1 MTDQKNT
8 NRWSSKRIA
17 AAALSGVIAIAGG
30 VALTSALFT
39 AEDSVEQSV
48 GTATISISAKTAT
61 TSPVLAVDDLLPGDT
76 KSTVVTV
83 ENDGTAGVY
92 YAVSLPLVSADPALA
107 DALEVTVAVDG
118 ESATHSLSDWQDGYL
133 QVDTE
138 LDAGKTQDITVTVT
152 LEIGAKDALQDL
164 VADFEVVV
172 SAQQARNVDAPTPGW
187 TPTKGL

>member
-48 GTATISISAKTAT
+48 GTATISISAETAT
-61 TSPVLAVDDLLPGDT
+61 TSTVLAVDDLLPGDT
-76 KSTVVTV
+76 ESTVVTV

-92 YAVSLPLVSADPALA
+92 YAVSLPRGSAYSADLA
-107 DALEVTVAVDG
+107 KALEVTVDVDDQS
-118 ESATHSLSDWQDGYL
+118 EKRTLSAWQDGYL
-133 QVDTE
+133 QVGTE
-138 LDAGKTQDITVTVT
+138 LDAGETQDITVTVT
-152 LEIGAKDALQDL
+152 LALDAKDDLQDL
-164 VADFEVVV
+164 VADFEVAV
-172 SAQQARNVDAPTPGW
+172 SAHQARNVDAPTAGW
-187 TPTKGL
+187 TLN